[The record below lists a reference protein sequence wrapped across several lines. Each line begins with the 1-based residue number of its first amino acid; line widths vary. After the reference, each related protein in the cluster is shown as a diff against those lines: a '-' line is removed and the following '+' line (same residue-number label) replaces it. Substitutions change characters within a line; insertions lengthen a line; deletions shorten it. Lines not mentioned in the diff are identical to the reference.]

1 MDITIIVIC
10 LLLSAFFSGM
20 EIAYVSCNKVYLS
33 IEKKQENFNSRIL
46 SRLIEKPSQFIT
58 AMLVGNNVVLVIYGI
73 KAGALLENYI
83 HYFYPSYSD
92 FTGLLIQTVVSTLVI
107 LLTAEFLPKVFF
119 QIYANSFIKIFA
131 IPAYVFYQLFF
142 WISKLIIWIS
152 DIILMRFFKI
162 EGDQVQDYFSK
173 VELGNFISEQVS
185 SMNDEDEID
194 SEIQIFQNALEF
206 SDLKA
211 RDIMTPRT
219 EIAGVDVLDTVQEL
233 RELFINTGYSKIVVY
248 QNSIDDVLGYVHS
261 FELFKKPK
269 TIKSVM
275 IPIEYVPETIY
286 IKDLLDI
293 LTKKRKSM
301 AVILDEYGGTSGI
314 ITVEDIIEELFGE
327 IEDEHDLDEELI
339 EEVLEDESF
348 LFSARLDVE
357 YINERYNLDIP
368 ESDSYSTLGGFI
380 VHYTNEIPQNE
391 EKLSIQN
398 FEITIHSASNK
409 KIELVK
415 LSIIEEKA

>member
-1 MDITIIVIC
+1 MGIAIIVIC

-20 EIAYVSCNKVYLS
+20 EIAYISSNKVYLS
-33 IEKKQENFNSRIL
+33 IEKKQHNFNAKIL
-46 SRLIEKPSQFIT
+46 SKLIEKPSQFIT

-73 KAGALLENYI
+73 YSGDFLMNWI
-83 HYFYPSYSD
+83 TSFSYQLSP
-92 FTGLLIQTVVSTLVI
+92 FVSLLIQTVLSTAII
-107 LLTAEFLPKVFF
+107 LMTAEFLPKVFF
-119 QIYANSFIKIFA
+119 QIYANSFIKLFA
-131 IPAYVFYQLFF
+131 APAYLFYQLFY
-142 WISKLIIWIS
+142 WVSKFIIWIS
-152 DIILMRFFKI
+152 DFILKKFFKI
-162 EGDQVQDYFSK
+162 DGDQVQDYFSK
-173 VELGNFISEQVS
+173 VELGNYISEQ
-185 SMNDEDEID
+185 MNSFSEHDEID

-206 SDLKA
+206 SELKA

-219 EIAGVDVLDTVQEL
+219 EISGVDILDSVTEL
-233 RELFINTGYSKIVVY
+233 KELFVSTGYSKIVVY
-248 QNSIDDVLGYVHS
+248 QNSIDDILGYVHS

-275 IPIEYVPETIY
+275 ISIEYVPETIY

-314 ITVEDIIEELFGE
+314 VTVEDIIEELFGE

-339 EEVLEDESF
+339 DEKIEDDVY

-357 YINERYNLDIP
+357 FINQKYNLDIP
-368 ESDSYSTLGGFI
+368 ENDSYSTLGGFI
-380 VHYTNEIPQNE
+380 VHNTKEIPQNN
-391 EKLSIQN
+391 EKIKIEN

-409 KIELVK
+409 KIELVR
-415 LSIIEEKA
+415 LSILEEKQ